1 MLSSS
6 FLLTLSRV
14 WHNQKGFVF
23 LQIDMPRRSTLKITK
38 RTVDALR
45 VERGDGVFWDRTLA
59 GFGVRVYATGRKVY
73 VVQARGPSGSRRLA
87 IGRHGDLST
96 EKARRLA
103 AVAIDRIK
111 RGEDPA
117 PAPKPTLADLA
128 ERYLR
133 VHVATH
139 CAEQTAQGYRTILDR
154 DLLPVLGGKRLD
166 EVTRLDVAELHRALR
181 KMPSLANR
189 AVKIL
194 SKMFSLAEGWGW
206 VTPGVNPCR
215 SVRKYREGARERFLT
230 PEEWRRLGQ
239 AMREAEAYGAVQAR
253 VIAAL
258 RLLMLTGCRRQE
270 IVTLQ
275 WDDVDR
281 TARELRLRKTK
292 TGPRMVPLTPPAE
305 RVLDSIDRVEGNPW
319 VFPARKRGACIS
331 HLQYHWNR
339 IRDRAGLEDVRIHD
353 LRHSYASRA
362 LALGESLT
370 MIGRLLGHTKVATTA
385 RYAHLAHDS
394 EKAAASRVGRSIGAH
409 LVPGSV

>member
-1 MLSSS
+1 
-6 FLLTLSRV
+6 
-14 WHNQKGFVF
+14 
-23 LQIDMPRRSTLKITK
+23 MPKRSTLKITK

-45 VERGDGVFWDRTLA
+45 VERGDSVFWDRALA
-59 GFGVRVYATGRKVY
+59 GFGIRVYATGRKVY
-73 VVQARGPSGSRRLA
+73 VVQTRGPGGSRRLA

-96 EKARRLA
+96 EEARKRA

-117 PAPKPTLADLA
+117 PAPEPTLADLA
-128 ERYLR
+128 KRYLR

-139 CAEQTAQGYRTILDR
+139 CAEETARRYRTILDR
-154 DLLPVLGGKRLD
+154 DILPKLGGKRLD
-166 EVTRLDVAELHRALR
+166 EVTRFDVAELHRVLR
-181 KMPSLANR
+181 TKPSTANR

-206 VTPGVNPCR
+206 VAPDVNPCR
-215 SVRKYREGARERFLT
+215 SVHRYRETARERFLT

-239 AMREAEAYGAVQAR
+239 AMREAEASGAVQAR
-253 VIAAL
+253 AVAAL

-270 IVTLQ
+270 IMTLQ

-292 TGPRMVPLTPPAE
+292 TGPRMVPLTPPAK
-305 RVLDSIDRVEGNPW
+305 RVLDSIARVEGNPW
-319 VFPARKRGACIS
+319 VFPSHGRGACIS
-331 HLQYHWNR
+331 HLQYHWER
-339 IRDRAGLEDVRIHD
+339 IRQQAGLEDMRIHD
-353 LRHSYASRA
+353 LRHSYASQA

-370 MIGRLLGHTKVATTA
+370 MIGRLLGHMKVATTV
-385 RYAHLAHDS
+385 RYAHLARDS